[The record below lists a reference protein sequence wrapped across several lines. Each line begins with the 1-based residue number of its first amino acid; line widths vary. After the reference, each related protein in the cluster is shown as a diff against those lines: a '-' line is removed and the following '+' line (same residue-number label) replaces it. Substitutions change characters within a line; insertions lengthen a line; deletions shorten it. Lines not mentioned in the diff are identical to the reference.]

1 MNPFFVG
8 SWKER
13 LLAELKSWIGTPYRH
28 LGHYKGRGADCTLFI
43 ATAMLN
49 IGIIGKLT
57 YEHYH
62 ADWYVHAKDD
72 FIATSYRENEKNFLV
87 DATIVNVDP
96 SSMVF
101 GDVPLISFV
110 PSKVAHHCG
119 VFLEDGNF
127 IHCAPHRGV
136 IIGRWHRW
144 WSDKAVGALRLVR
157 K

>member
-1 MNPFFVG
+1 MPVLLRQHYALPGNARDPGQKCRHLGVPMNPFFVG

-72 FIATSYRENEKNFLV
+72 FIAASYRENEKN
-87 DATIVNVDP
+87 
-96 SSMVF
+96 
-101 GDVPLISFV
+101 
-110 PSKVAHHCG
+110 
-119 VFLEDGNF
+119 
-127 IHCAPHRGV
+127 
-136 IIGRWHRW
+136 
-144 WSDKAVGALRLVR
+144 
-157 K
+157 